1 MIKIIRYFIIIILIF
16 SVFVFYLIKG
26 PSLYRFSNDGVVFI
40 KMGYSYAQVI
50 NTLIKKHVIPN
61 NFLSKEIAKILQ
73 KNISLPKFGEYVF
86 RDGISMYDA
95 LLEIS
100 SGDSCN
106 RKIVIIGGASFEE
119 VQSLINN
126 AKRLSGTDVDI
137 SEIKDVCILPDTYF
151 YKYGDTKKQVLERMK
166 KIFYEFMENEFKR
179 RDKKC
184 FLSSIKE
191 VIILASIVEKESSK
205 EEERR
210 IVASVYLNRLKKNM
224 RLQSC
229 PTILFLTKKQVIYQ
243 SDLFIVSK
251 YNTYRNKG
259 LPCGPICIPSKS
271 SILAVLYP
279 SDTDYLYFASDGMGR
294 NVFSKDFIEHKV
306 IKRRYYKKGT

>member
-16 SVFVFYLIKG
+16 SVFIFYLIKG

-73 KNISLPKFGEYVF
+73 KNISLPKFGEYIF
-86 RDGISMYDA
+86 HDGISMYDA
-95 LLEIS
+95 LLEIA
-100 SGDSCN
+100 SGNSCS
-106 RKIVIIGGASFEE
+106 RKIVIIAGTSFEE
-119 VQSLINN
+119 VHKLLNN
-126 AKRLSGTDVDI
+126 AKRLSGSDI
-137 SEIKDVCILPDTYF
+137 DINDIKDVCILPDTYF
-151 YKYGDTKKQVLERMK
+151 YKYGDTKKQVFERMR
-166 KIFYEFMENEFKR
+166 KIFFEFIDNEFKK
-179 RDKKC
+179 RDKTC
-184 FLSSIKE
+184 FLSNIRD

-205 EEERR
+205 VDERR

-259 LPCGPICIPSKS
+259 LPCGPICIPSKD

-279 SDTDYLYFASDGMGR
+279 ADTDYLYFASDGMGR